1 MLVHYTGQEM
11 RKYVLQR
18 ILILIPMLLIV
29 TFIVFGIMDLTPSDP
44 ASLILGSK
52 ATEVQKQELNEK
64 LGLNKPFLQRYGEFV
79 WNAAHGDLGDSWR
92 NNRPVFDE
100 ITSKLPVSITLA
112 VAAIAI
118 AMLIGIPLGVL
129 SAVKQYSILDMIGTA
144 TSMLM
149 SSIPSFWFGM
159 IAILLFSLKLKI
171 LPSNGNDTWRHYIL
185 PSVTLALSVIASLL
199 RMTRTTMLEALRQ
212 DYIRTARAKGQTE
225 KVVIFKHALKNAL
238 LPVITSAGMEFGGLL
253 GGVVTIETVFSI
265 NGVGSLVLTG
275 IRMKDAPLVTGSAL
289 VLAAL
294 YMLVMLFVDI
304 LYAYIDPRIRAR
316 YTKR

>member
-1 MLVHYTGQEM
+1 MG
-11 RKYVLQR
+11 KYVVQR
-18 ILILIPMLLIV
+18 IVSLIPMLLVI

-52 ATEVQKQELNEK
+52 ATEEQKEALNEK
-64 LGLNKPFLQRYGEFV
+64 LGLNETFLERYGKFV
-79 WNAAHGDLGDSWR
+79 WNAVHGDLGDSWR
-92 NNRPVFDE
+92 NSRPVFNE
-100 ITSKLPVSITLA
+100 IASRLPVSINLA
-112 VAAIAI
+112 VAAIVI
-118 AMLIGIPLGVL
+118 AMLVGIPLGVL

-159 IAILLFSLKLKI
+159 IAILIFSLKLKL
-171 LPSNGNDTWRHYIL
+171 LPSNGSDSWRHYIL
-185 PSVTLALSVIASLL
+185 PSVTLALSVMASLL
-199 RMTRTTMLEALRQ
+199 RMTRTTMLETLRQ

-225 KVVIFKHALKNAL
+225 KVVVFKHALKNAL

-275 IRMKDAPLVTGSAL
+275 IQMKDAPLVTGSAL

-294 YMLVMLFVDI
+294 YMLVMLFVDL